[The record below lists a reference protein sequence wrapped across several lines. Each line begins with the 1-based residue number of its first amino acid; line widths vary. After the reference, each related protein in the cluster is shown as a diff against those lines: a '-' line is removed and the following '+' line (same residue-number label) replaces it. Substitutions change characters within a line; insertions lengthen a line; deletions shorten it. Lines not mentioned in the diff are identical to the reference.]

1 MKRIVLLAAIASL
14 MTSQA
19 FAGPWLKSLA
29 AAQKEAKEQ
38 KELILVDLFADWC
51 GWCHQLEQQ
60 VFPSET
66 FQKATRNKVL
76 LRLNTEDGGD
86 GTRLAQQFQVT
97 SLPTS
102 LLMTHDMVIA
112 GIIKGFYPADKYAE
126 AIHEVES
133 KYGEF
138 RKRMADEDA
147 IAGDYAKRL
156 DLARDLRNHFA
167 YPQAESRFKKLAADP
182 KVPAAIRDQAYFDLA
197 LTQYFQKKYDDSM
210 KTIRQFSTVQATGE
224 QYERSRVLASEIYV
238 QQGNFLGAVNELK
251 NFKAKFPKSP
261 MIAQVDMIL
270 PQLERR
276 LAAGRAQ

>member
-1 MKRIVLLAAIASL
+1 MKRIALLAAIASL
-14 MTSQA
+14 LTSQA
-19 FAGPWLKSLA
+19 FAAPWLKSLS
-29 AAQKEAKEQ
+29 AAQKEAKQ
-38 KELILVDLFADWC
+38 QQELILVDLFADWC

-66 FQKATRNKVL
+66 FQKATKDKVL
-76 LRLNTEDGGD
+76 LRLNTEDGAD

-102 LLMTHDMVIA
+102 MLLTHDMVVV
-112 GIIKGFYPADKYAE
+112 GIIKGFYPAAQYAQ
-126 AIHEVES
+126 AIKEVES
-133 KYGEF
+133 KYNEF
-138 RKRMADEDA
+138 RKRAANEDSLSS
-147 IAGDYAKRL
+147 DYAKRL
-156 DLARDLRNHFA
+156 DLAREFRNHFA
-167 YPQAESRFKKLAADP
+167 YPQAESRFKKLASES
-182 KVPAAIRDQAYFDLA
+182 KVPASIRDQAYFDLA

-210 KTIRQFSTVQATGE
+210 KTIRQFSTVQSAGE

-238 QQGNFLGAVNELK
+238 EQGNYLGAVNELK

-276 LAAGRAQ
+276 LAAGRTQ